1 MAGRNEDVVDP
12 CARMMSPHRLIPPL
26 FLLVGT
32 LLHAAEQPNIVF
44 LLTDDQCTYSVG
56 CYGNADVK
64 TPHIDS
70 LARDGMA
77 FDNHYDTTAICMAS
91 RANIMT
97 GKFEFKNGCNFEH
110 GAMVREHWMKSYPI
124 LLREA
129 GYLTAIAG
137 KIGFEV
143 AEKPGVKGKLPA
155 SDFDKWGAGPG
166 QTSYATAKNKSMV
179 SYAKKYP
186 HSSRS
191 YGAFGADFIAE
202 AAKTKKPFCL
212 SISFKAPHHPTTPDP
227 LDDEV
232 YAGKTF
238 VKPKNYGRE
247 NGVHFSKQSQQGRQ
261 YERFFGWNYADKYD
275 EVMAIYHQQV
285 YAVDVA
291 IGMVRE
297 ALKKHGVAD
306 NTVVIFTSDNGF
318 LCGSH
323 GYGSKVLPYE
333 EASRVPLIVFDPR
346 HSNSGKKL
354 RCDALT
360 GNVDFAP
367 TILELAGVRAPAG
380 MDGKSLVALYEDP
393 KGEIHESLPLI
404 NVWGPNAVHSLAVVT
419 KEMKYIFWPWE
430 TDKFGATEELYHTGG
445 DPLELNNAV
454 RSPGFESELQRM
466 RGLYDGYV
474 AQWKR
479 EGVRYHKYEAYGV
492 VFDRTVPWEKK
503 SPLVR
508 RRKGK

>member
-1 MAGRNEDVVDP
+1 
-12 CARMMSPHRLIPPL
+12 
-26 FLLVGT
+26 
-32 LLHAAEQPNIVF
+32 
-44 LLTDDQCTYSVG
+44 
-56 CYGNADVK
+56 
-64 TPHIDS
+64 
-70 LARDGMA
+70 MA

-143 AEKPGVKGKLPA
+143 AEKPGVKGKLPEG
-155 SDFDKWGAGPG
+155 DFDKWGAGPG

-227 LDDEV
+227 LDGEV

-275 EVMAIYHQQV
+275 QVMATYHQQV

-333 EASRVPLIVFDPR
+333 EASLVPLIMYDPR
-346 HSNSGKKL
+346 HLNSGKKL

-367 TILELAGVRAPAG
+367 TILELAGVKAPDG
-380 MDGKSLVALYEDP
+380 MDGKSLLPLYENP
-393 KGEIHESLPLI
+393 QARIHDSLPLI

-419 KEMKYIFWPWE
+419 KEMKYINWPWAAGE
-430 TDKFGATEELYHTGG
+430 FKATEELYHTGD
-445 DPLELNNAV
+445 DPLEMTNLAPSDGYANSL
-454 RSPGFESELQRM
+454 REM
-466 RGLYDGYV
+466 RGIYDRYV
-474 AQWKR
+474 AQWKS
-479 EGVRYHKYEAYGV
+479 EGVPYHRYPAFGV
-492 VFDRTVPWEKK
+492 FFDRKESWEKK
-503 SPLVR
+503 AEALDAQ
-508 RRKGK
+508 RKKKRGK